1 MLGCLGVAVRRIV
14 VIGDEGVANE
24 QVCDVLREHV
34 IDSVRAQHIVR
45 FLVDADIQ
53 IVIFGIGTVRID
65 EHIHAVIATLHDS
78 IGLQRLH
85 CASIPYSIPFC
96 LGSIVHRLTDDGPAR
111 IDVSQTASINGR
123 VSGQRHLPVI
133 PLRCTNIRHRER
145 LQLTGRR
152 ESDFPRCFRLGM

>member
-24 QVCDVLREHV
+24 QVSDVLREHV

-53 IVIFGIGTVRID
+53 IVIFGIGTVWID

-78 IGLQRLH
+78 IGLQRYYTAPQPRTPFRS
-85 CASIPYSIPFC
+85 ASVRS
-96 LGSIVHRLTDDGPAR
+96 STD
-111 IDVSQTASINGR
+111 
-123 VSGQRHLPVI
+123 
-133 PLRCTNIRHRER
+133 
-145 LQLTGRR
+145 
-152 ESDFPRCFRLGM
+152 